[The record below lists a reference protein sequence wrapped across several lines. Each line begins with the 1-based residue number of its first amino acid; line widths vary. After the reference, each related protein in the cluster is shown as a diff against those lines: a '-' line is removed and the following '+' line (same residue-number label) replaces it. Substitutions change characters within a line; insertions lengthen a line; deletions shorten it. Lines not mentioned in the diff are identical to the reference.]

1 MKRILFILIAFQLS
15 LVTSLAQSLSE
26 KYNKDRPVVVVCDW
40 DKPPYEFLDDKG
52 MPSGSNID
60 VLSAVMRELGV
71 PVKFVMKEWS
81 IALKT
86 FHTGKCPPLSQ

>member
-40 DKPPYEFLDDKG
+40 DKPPYEYQNDQGEPAGL
-52 MPSGSNID
+52 NID
-60 VLSAVMRELGV
+60 VMRAVMKQLGI
-71 PVKFVMKEWS
+71 PCKFLLKEWGNA
-81 IALKT
+81 IKA
-86 FHTGKCPPLSQ
+86 FHR